1 MKDGTRLAGWYLPAE
16 DGAGRRRT
24 APSDADLRRPTPSSA
39 ALLWFYGNGETI
51 GSIWPVI
58 RDFRPPGAALLVVD
72 YPGYGASG
80 GRATEA
86 GIYEA
91 GALAYQALVSHSGV
105 DPKRIYVYGRS
116 LGSAVA
122 TRTAADY
129 PAAGLI
135 LESPF
140 TSAREMA
147 ARTYRI
153 FPLFLVRIKL
163 DNLET
168 IRRVHCPVLV
178 FHGTAEDQ
186 DGTVHAADRLEIVE
200 LDSHEEQGEDAVR
213 ARCHLT
219 RARERGFE
227 DQARGRVIGRR
238 TRRHRAAER
247 AAVHVDPFGVDA
259 GVAHQSLVGQG
270 SSLVDPGL
278 GGPSPARAV
287 ARIIHHQKRGAGRP
301 EIPDDRPDG
310 PDRLAVAVEP
320 QQGGGRRRRTAK
332 VGVRGGRPPPSCAVL
347 RRQIP
352 PSKPCP
358 VLHRE
363 LNPLTVPQHDLR
375 VWERRP
381 WGGEGDALLHG
392 PERHQHGEVNPDE
405 AQNERHGAC

>member
-1 MKDGTRLAGWYLPAE
+1 MTLILGLVGVYLAVLVALWAMQERITFPAPRSALPDPQAVLGYGERIELVMRDGTRLAGWFLAAE
-16 DGAGRRRT
+16 GGGGRRT
-24 APSDADLRRPTPSSA
+24 SAEVDADLRRLSPPSA

-51 GSIWPVI
+51 GAIWPVI

-91 GALAYQALVSHSGV
+91 GALAYQALVNHSGV

-178 FHGTAEDQ
+178 FHGTADMLVPM
-186 DGTVHAADRLEIVE
+186 DM
-200 LDSHEEQGEDAVR
+200 
-213 ARCHLT
+213 
-219 RARERGFE
+219 
-227 DQARGRVIGRR
+227 GRR
-238 TRRHRAAER
+238 VAEAA
-247 AAVHVDPFGVDA
+247 P
-259 GVAHQSLVGQG
+259 GQKEF
-270 SSLVDPGL
+270 VM
-278 GGPSPARAV
+278 
-287 ARIIHHQKRGAGRP
+287 IEGAGHNETYDVGGQAYR
-301 EIPDDRPDG
+301 EK
-310 PDRLAVAVEP
+310 LAHF
-320 QQGGGRRRRTAK
+320 
-332 VGVRGGRPPPSCAVL
+332 VR
-347 RRQIP
+347 
-352 PSKPCP
+352 
-358 VLHRE
+358 
-363 LNPLTVPQHDLR
+363 
-375 VWERRP
+375 
-381 WGGEGDALLHG
+381 
-392 PERHQHGEVNPDE
+392 
-405 AQNERHGAC
+405 